1 MIRLNNASR
10 LPGTE
15 KLFHLDPY
23 LTECEA
29 TVLHVEGNLVVTD
42 RTPFY
47 AESGGQVAD
56 IGTIGKVRVEDVQKL
71 PGTPVFIQPQ
81 DNRFGVSVPMVQIG
95 SVFVHRCAT
104 EPDFGAGDK
113 VNMKIDWDYRYA
125 NMRNHSASHF
135 LFEAVRRVYPQVP
148 PVKGCYIY
156 NKSSRFD
163 YAGRLNPAR
172 IPEVEAMANAWIA
185 RGEPIAMEPDKRT
198 KEVSYW
204 LYDDIVI
211 PCGGTHVKSA
221 TELAPIRVKRKSQ
234 GKRIDR
240 VYATLQDP
248 EGAA

>member
-1 MIRLNNASR
+1 MTRLHNATG

-15 KLFHLDPY
+15 KLYLLDPY

-29 TVLHVEGNLVVTD
+29 TVLHVEGNLIVTD

-56 IGTIGKVRVEDVQKL
+56 IGTICGVRVEDVQKR
-71 PGTPVFIQPQ
+71 PGKPVFIKPQ
-81 DNRFGVSVPMVQIG
+81 ENRFGVPVPMVQIG
-95 SVFVHRCAT
+95 SVIVHHCAT
-104 EPDFGAGDK
+104 EPDFGVGDK

-135 LFEAVRRVYPQVP
+135 LFEAVRRVYLEVP

-163 YAGRLNPAR
+163 YAGKLEPAR
-172 IPEVEAMANAWIA
+172 IPEVEAMANSWIA
-185 RGEPIAMEPDKRT
+185 RGEPIVMEPDKRT
-198 KEVSYW
+198 NEVSYW
-204 LYDDIVI
+204 LYGDIVI

-221 TELAPIRVKRKSQ
+221 SELAPIRVRRKSQ
-234 GKRIDR
+234 GKRVDR
-240 VYATLQDP
+240 VYAMLQDG
-248 EGAA
+248 EVTE